1 MNPEPVAPAG
11 DPYLHALLRLPG
23 LFAAVFSR
31 DGRWVAWTWARVGPT
46 MQVFAAPTDGSAPPM
61 QLTDSNENTHAVS
74 WTPDSSAVIVG
85 HDHDGD
91 ERVRLFRVDLAQPGL
106 LQPLTEANPTYF
118 LHGGELH
125 PSGRWLI
132 YAANFDAATGQEIEP
147 TWVYRHDL
155 QSGERRVLA
164 RPAKGGHPQPDLNE
178 QGTHILY
185 NRQDLDPAGNQVWL
199 VDIEGA
205 DDREI
210 LNYGPAVKVWAS
222 WFPDGQRAI
231 VLAETATHRRVE
243 VWDRLTG
250 TTHVLLDDS
259 ARNIES
265 VSIPAGSDGRTAV
278 LVEVRDAGVHAALLD
293 TDTGA
298 EYAVPAVP
306 GNLIPLH
313 PLAEQEGTVGG
324 HSLLPDGT
332 VAEQEDTVG
341 GHSPLLPDGTVT
353 DDNTQS
359 AIRNPHWIAAY
370 SSAQQ
375 PTDLVQVDLS
385 NPQPGAFTSLTR
397 LWERTDIRPVDL
409 TAAQSI
415 HWQSTDGRTIQG
427 WWYAAAP
434 PAHGTIVFVHGGPTY
449 HSSDALNTQIQYLVR
464 QGFNVL
470 DPNYRGS
477 TGFSV
482 EFRDAI
488 KADGWGGREQDDIRA
503 GISALIANGLAE
515 RGRVGVTGTSYGG
528 YSSWCQITH
537 TPSDLVAAA
546 APICGMT
553 DLVVDYETTRPD
565 LRPYSEEMMG
575 GRPDQVPDR
584 YHERS
589 PIHFVAAIQGQLL
602 IVQGA
607 QDPNVTP
614 ANVRA
619 VESALQA
626 AGIPYETLVFAD
638 EGHGISR
645 PANLHTLLPRLA
657 AFFGRAFAPAGE
669 GT

>member
-1 MNPEPVAPAG
+1 MHLEPLDHSG

-23 LFAAVFSR
+23 LFGAIFSR

-46 MQVFAAPTDGSAPPM
+46 MQVFAAPTDGSAPPL
-61 QLTDSNENTHAVS
+61 QLTDSGENTHAVS

-91 ERVRLFRVDLAQPGL
+91 ERVRLFRVDMVRPGA
-106 LQPLTEANPTYF
+106 LQPLTEADPAYF

-125 PSGRWLI
+125 PSDRWLI

-155 QSGERRVLA
+155 HSGERRVLA
-164 RPAKGGHPQPDLNE
+164 RPAKGGHPRPDLNE

-231 VLAETATHRRVE
+231 VLAETATHRRIE

-250 TTHVLLDDS
+250 STRILLDDP
-259 ARNIES
+259 ARNIEN

-278 LVEVRDAGVHAALLD
+278 LVEVRDAGAHAALLD
-293 TDTGA
+293 TETGA
-298 EYAVPAVP
+298 EYPIPAVP

-313 PLAEQEGTVGG
+313 P
-324 HSLLPDGT
+324 
-332 VAEQEDTVG
+332 VAEPAGMVG
-341 GHSPLLPDGTVT
+341 GHSPLLPVVMSG
-353 DDNTQS
+353 DNTQH
-359 AIRNPHWIAAY
+359 AIRNTHWIAAY

-375 PTDLVQVDLS
+375 PTDLVRVDLRD
-385 NPQPGAFTSLTR
+385 PQPGAFLSLTR
-397 LWERTDIRPVDL
+397 LWERTAIRPVDL

-415 HWQSTDGRTIQG
+415 HWESPDGRSIQG

-434 PAHGTIVFVHGGPTY
+434 PARGTIVYVHGGPTS
-449 HSSDALNTQIQYLVR
+449 HSSDALNTQIQYLVH

-503 GISALIANGLAE
+503 GIRALIANGLAE
-515 RGRVGVTGTSYGG
+515 RGRVAVTGTSYGG

-537 TPSDLVAAA
+537 TPPDLVAAA

-553 DLVVDYETTRPD
+553 DLAVDYETTRPD
-565 LRPYSEEMMG
+565 LRPYSAEMMG

-589 PIHFVAAIQGQLL
+589 PIHFVDQIQGQLL
-602 IVQGA
+602 IVQGS

-614 ANVRA
+614 ENVRA
-619 VESALQA
+619 VERALQA
-626 AGIPYETLVFAD
+626 AGIPYETLAFAD

-657 AFFGRAFAPAGE
+657 TFFGRAFDAAPAGDHP
-669 GT
+669 